1 MMKTSYLLAAAF
13 CMASM
18 SPALASSAKDNVG
31 TVLTKVDVKYI
42 KNKPEQTIGKPMI
55 VEFWA
60 TWCPPCRASI
70 PHLNEV
76 YKKYKDKGLV
86 VVGITDENDNLVEK
100 FMKQVPMEYSVAQDK
115 GNDWGKQFGIQGIPH
130 ESARGLCRLQQFLR
144 CD

>member
-60 TWCPPCRASI
+60 TWCPP
-70 PHLNEV
+70 
-76 YKKYKDKGLV
+76 
-86 VVGITDENDNLVEK
+86 
-100 FMKQVPMEYSVAQDK
+100 
-115 GNDWGKQFGIQGIPH
+115 
-130 ESARGLCRLQQFLR
+130 
-144 CD
+144 